1 MGYQPTPPVNRL
13 PVRLGLAAP
22 FALVRAVVLR
32 DWRSLQV
39 TLIACAVAAVVTAF
53 QYQVYTSFVRA
64 GAVGPQFIGGAVW
77 VSAGS
82 IECFDFPGVIGEDYA
97 GLLARYFPTSNVRRV
112 AFGFAGW
119 TSPTG
124 QRGNVAVI
132 GIDGAQDERGA
143 LLPATGF
150 IADRSDLARLDL
162 AGLDVSGGTGQQ
174 ATLGGETMQLAGVTN
189 RLPTFLGAPYVV
201 TSFEQAR
208 RLLRMDPGSAAYLV
222 FDGPAA
228 GTAANAPNL
237 AGQLRAAQTQFPELT
252 LRTER
257 QFAASSSRYWQFKTG
272 AGAAI
277 LLAAVLASLL
287 MMILLAN
294 GVLRFLQR
302 YAQDLLSMLGHGAG
316 QREVWLV
323 AAGIAVVVAVLTL
336 VAMLVLTPVMIA
348 AAQPLLPWVAFVPG
362 DTLVPAGAMLIA
374 LLAAIASAG
383 SAVRQF
389 GPEAVFRT

>member
-1 MGYQPTPPVNRL
+1 MDERNAPSNIVTRAGPN
-13 PVRLGLAAP
+13 LAAP
-22 FALVRAVVLR
+22 LALVRAAVLR

-39 TLIACAVAAVVTAF
+39 TLVACAVAAVVTAF

-64 GAVGPQFIGGAVW
+64 GSVGPRFVGGSVW

-97 GLLARYFPTSNVRRV
+97 GQLARYFPSSNVRRV

-119 TSPTG
+119 TSPSG
-124 QRGNVAVI
+124 RRGNVAVI
-132 GIDGAQDERGA
+132 GIDGALGPDGA
-143 LLPATGF
+143 PLADNAFL
-150 IADRSDLARLDL
+150 ADRSDLSRLDL
-162 AGLDVSGGTGQQ
+162 VRGTGQL
-174 ATLGGETMQLAGVTN
+174 ATLGAETMQLAGTTD

-201 TSFEQAR
+201 TGFERAR
-208 RLLRMDPGSAAYLV
+208 SLLRMDPGSAAFLV
-222 FDGPAA
+222 FDTPGLDRAA
-228 GTAANAPNL
+228 L
-237 AGQLRAAQTQFPELT
+237 AGALNAAQARYPELT
-252 LRTER
+252 LRSEAA
-257 QFAASSSRYWQFKTG
+257 FAQSSSRYWQLKTG

-323 AAGIAVVVAVLTL
+323 AAGIALVVAVLTFA
-336 VAMLVLTPVMIA
+336 AMLALTPLMIL
-348 AAQPLLPWVAFVPG
+348 AAQPLLPWVSFVAADILP
-362 DTLVPAGAMLIA
+362 PAIAMLLA
-374 LLAAIASAG
+374 LVAAIASAG
-383 SAVRQF
+383 SAVRQY

>member
-1 MGYQPTPPVNRL
+1 MRAGMDYQTTQPVTHSAAR
-13 PVRLGLAAP
+13 RALAVP
-22 FALVRAVVLR
+22 YALVRAVVLR

-39 TLIACAVAAVVTAF
+39 TLVACAVAAVVTAF

-64 GAVGPQFIGGAVW
+64 GSVGPRFIGGAVW

-97 GLLARYFPTSNVRRV
+97 GLLARYFPSSNVRRV
-112 AFGFAGW
+112 AFGFTGW

-124 QRGNVAVI
+124 RRGNVAVI
-132 GIDGAQDERGA
+132 GIDGAAGPDGA
-143 LLPATGF
+143 ALADTAF
-150 IADRSDLARLDL
+150 MADRSDFSRLDL
-162 AGLDVSGGTGQQ
+162 AGGAGQQ
-174 ATLGGETMQLAGVTN
+174 ATLGGETMQLAGVTDQ
-189 RLPTFLGAPYVV
+189 LPTFLGAPYVV

-208 RLLRMDPGSAAYLV
+208 RVQRMDPSSAAYLV
-222 FDGPAA
+222 VDDPAA
-228 GTAANAPNL
+228 GPADL
-237 AGQLRAAQTQFPELT
+237 ARQLRAAQARYPELT
-252 LRTER
+252 LRTQA

-323 AAGIAVVVAVLTL
+323 AAGIAVVVAVLTTA
-336 VAMLVLTPVMIA
+336 AMLVLTPLMIA
-348 AAQPLLPWVAFVPG
+348 LARPLLPWVAFVAS
-362 DTLVPAGAMLIA
+362 DTLAPAAAMLIA
-374 LLAAIASAG
+374 LIAAIASAG
-383 SAVRQF
+383 SAVRQY

>member
-1 MGYQPTPPVNRL
+1 M
-13 PVRLGLAAP
+13 LAAP

-39 TLIACAVAAVVTAF
+39 TLVACAVAAVVTAF

-64 GAVGPQFIGGAVW
+64 GSVGPQFIGGAVW

-97 GLLARYFPTSNVRRV
+97 GLLARYFPSSNVRRV
-112 AFGFAGW
+112 AFGFTGW

-124 QRGNVAVI
+124 RRGNVAVI
-132 GIDGAQDERGA
+132 GIDAAAGPDGAA
-143 LLPATGF
+143 LSETGF
-150 IADRSDLARLDL
+150 MADRSDLARLDL
-162 AGLDVSGGTGQQ
+162 AGGAGQL
-174 ATLGGETMQLAGVTN
+174 ATLGGETMQLAGVTD

-208 RLLRMDPGSAAYLV
+208 RLLRMDPSSAAYLV
-222 FDGPAA
+222 FDGD
-228 GTAANAPNL
+228 TAANPAAL
-237 AGQLRAAQTQFPELT
+237 AGKLKAAQARYPELT
-252 LRTER
+252 LRTQQ

-323 AAGIAVVVAVLTL
+323 AAGIAVVVAVLTTA
-336 VAMLVLTPVMIA
+336 AMLVLTPVMIA
-348 AAQPLLPWVAFVPG
+348 LAQPLLPWVSFVPG
-362 DTLVPAGAMLIA
+362 DTLVPAAAMLIA
-374 LLAAIASAG
+374 LLGAIISAG
-383 SAVRQF
+383 SAVRQY

>member
-1 MGYQPTPPVNRL
+1 MDNQQTPPL
-13 PVRLGLAAP
+13 KPSGTGLSFAAP

-39 TLIACAVAAVVTAF
+39 TLVACAVAAVVTAF

-64 GAVGPQFIGGAVW
+64 GSVGPRFIGGSVW

-97 GLLARYFPTSNVRRV
+97 GQLARYFPASNVRRV

-119 TSPTG
+119 TSPSG
-124 QRGNVAVI
+124 RRGNVAVI
-132 GIDGAQDERGA
+132 GIDGAQGRDGA
-143 LLPATGF
+143 PLADSAFL
-150 IADRSDLARLDL
+150 ADRSDLARLDL
-162 AGLDVSGGTGQQ
+162 TSGTGQL
-174 ATLGGETMQLAGVTN
+174 ATLGAETMQLGGTTD

-201 TSFEQAR
+201 TGFDRAR
-208 RLLRMDPGSAAYLV
+208 SLLRMDPGSAAFLV
-222 FDGPAA
+222 FDTPGSDPAA
-228 GTAANAPNL
+228 LTGAL
-237 AGQLRAAQTQFPELT
+237 SAAQTQFPELT
-252 LRTER
+252 LRS
-257 QFAASSSRYWQFKTG
+257 QAAFAQSSSRYWQLKTG

-336 VAMLVLTPVMIA
+336 AAMLVLTPVMIL
-348 AAQPLLPWVAFVPG
+348 AAQPLLPWVSFVAA
-362 DTLVPAGAMLIA
+362 DTLPPAIAMVIA
-374 LLAAIASAG
+374 LIAAIASAG
-383 SAVRQF
+383 SAVRQY

>member
-1 MGYQPTPPVNRL
+1 MDNQQSPPL
-13 PVRLGLAAP
+13 KPSGTGLSFAAP

-64 GAVGPQFIGGAVW
+64 GSVGPRFIGGSVW

-97 GLLARYFPTSNVRRV
+97 GQLARYFPASGVRRV
-112 AFGFAGW
+112 AFGFTAW
-119 TSPTG
+119 TSPSG
-124 QRGNVAVI
+124 RRGNVAVI
-132 GIDGAQDERGA
+132 GVDDAQGPDGA
-143 LLPATGF
+143 LL
-150 IADRSDLARLDL
+150 ADSAFLADHSDLTRLDL
-162 AGLDVSGGTGQQ
+162 SRGAGQL
-174 ATLGGETMQLAGVTN
+174 ATLGGETMQLAGTTD

-201 TSFEQAR
+201 TGFERAR
-208 RLLRMDPGSAAYLV
+208 SLLRMDPSSTAFLV
-222 FDGPAA
+222 FDAPGGDAPAL
-228 GTAANAPNL
+228 GTA
-237 AGQLRAAQTQFPELT
+237 LRAAQARYPELT
-252 LRTER
+252 LRSEAE
-257 QFAASSSRYWQFKTG
+257 FAQSSSRYWQLKTG

-323 AAGIAVVVAVLTL
+323 AAGIAVVVAVLTTA
-336 VAMLVLTPVMIA
+336 AMLVLTPLMIM
-348 AAQPLLPWVAFVPG
+348 AAQPLLPWVSFVAS
-362 DTLVPAGAMLIA
+362 DTIAPAVAMLIA
-374 LLAAIASAG
+374 LIAAIASAG
-383 SAVRQF
+383 SAVRQY

>member
-1 MGYQPTPPVNRL
+1 MDNQQSPPL
-13 PVRLGLAAP
+13 KPSGTGLSFAAP

-64 GAVGPQFIGGAVW
+64 GSVGPRFIGGSVW

-97 GLLARYFPTSNVRRV
+97 GQLARYFPASGVRRV
-112 AFGFAGW
+112 AFGFTAW
-119 TSPTG
+119 TSPSG
-124 QRGNVAVI
+124 RRGNVAVI
-132 GIDGAQDERGA
+132 GVDDAQGPDGA
-143 LLPATGF
+143 LL
-150 IADRSDLARLDL
+150 ADSAFLADHSDLTRLDL
-162 AGLDVSGGTGQQ
+162 SRGAGQL
-174 ATLGGETMQLAGVTN
+174 ATLGGETMQLAGTTD

-201 TSFEQAR
+201 TGFERAR
-208 RLLRMDPGSAAYLV
+208 SLLRMDPSSAAFLV
-222 FDGPAA
+222 FDTPGGDAPAL
-228 GTAANAPNL
+228 GTA
-237 AGQLRAAQTQFPELT
+237 LRAAQARYPELT
-252 LRTER
+252 LRSKAE
-257 QFAASSSRYWQFKTG
+257 FAQSSSRYWQLKTG

-323 AAGIAVVVAVLTL
+323 AAGIAVVVAVLTTA
-336 VAMLVLTPVMIA
+336 AMLVLTPLMIM
-348 AAQPLLPWVAFVPG
+348 AAQPLLPWVSFVAS
-362 DTLVPAGAMLIA
+362 DTIAPAVAMLIA
-374 LLAAIASAG
+374 LIAAIASAG
-383 SAVRQF
+383 SAVRQY

>member
-1 MGYQPTPPVNRL
+1 MERNAIQSPNEVPS
-13 PVRLGLAAP
+13 RLGISAPLA
-22 FALVRAVVLR
+22 LIGAVVRR
-32 DWRSLQV
+32 DWRFLQI
-39 TLIACAVAAVVTAF
+39 TLVACAVAAVVTAF

-64 GAVGPQFIGGAVW
+64 GSVGPRFIGGSVW

-97 GLLARYFPTSNVRRV
+97 GHLARYFPSATMRRV

-119 TSPTG
+119 TSPSG
-124 QRGNVAVI
+124 RRGNVAVI
-132 GIDGAQDERGA
+132 GIDGAFGPDGA
-143 LLPATGF
+143 PLADTAF
-150 IADRSDLARLDL
+150 IADRSDLGRLDL
-162 AGLDVSGGTGQQ
+162 SRGPGEV
-174 ATLGGETMQLAGVTN
+174 ATLGADTMQFAGTTN

-201 TSFEQAR
+201 TGFER
-208 RLLRMDPGSAAYLV
+208 GRSLLRMDPGSTAFLV
-222 FDGPAA
+222 FDLPPGDPAA
-228 GTAANAPNL
+228 LAAA
-237 AGQLRAAQTQFPELT
+237 LRAAQTRYPELT
-252 LRTER
+252 LRSQAE
-257 QFAASSSRYWQFKTG
+257 FAQSSSRYWQLKTG

-323 AAGIAVVVAVLTL
+323 AAGIAVVVAVLTFA
-336 VAMLVLTPVMIA
+336 AMLVLTPLMIL
-348 AAQPLLPWVAFVPG
+348 AAQPLLPWVSFVAA
-362 DTLVPAGAMLIA
+362 DTLLPAISMLLA
-374 LLAAIASAG
+374 LIAAIASAG
-383 SAVRQF
+383 SAVRQY

>member
-1 MGYQPTPPVNRL
+1 MT
-13 PVRLGLAAP
+13 LA
-22 FALVRAVVLR
+22 
-32 DWRSLQV
+32 
-39 TLIACAVAAVVTAF
+39 ACAVAAVVTAF

-64 GAVGPQFIGGAVW
+64 ASAGPQFIGGAVW

-97 GLLARYFPTSNVRRV
+97 GLLARYFPSSNVRRV
-112 AFGFAGW
+112 AFGFTGW

-124 QRGNVAVI
+124 RRGNVALI
-132 GIDGAQDERGA
+132 GVDGAQDAAGA
-143 LLPATGF
+143 RLADTGF
-150 IADRSDLARLDL
+150 MADRSDLVRLDL
-162 AGLDVSGGTGQQ
+162 AGGAGQL

-222 FDGPAA
+222 FDGDTA
-228 GTAANAPNL
+228 GTTAPSAAV
-237 AGQLRAAQTQFPELT
+237 AGQLRAAQAQYPELT
-252 LRTER
+252 LRTQQ
-257 QFAASSSRYWQFKTG
+257 QFTASSARYWQFKTG

-294 GVLRFLQR
+294 GVLRFLQC

-336 VAMLVLTPVMIA
+336 GAMLVLTPVMIA

-362 DTLVPAGAMLIA
+362 DTLVPAAAMLIA
-374 LLAAIASAG
+374 LFGAIISAG
-383 SAVRQF
+383 SAVRQY

>member
-1 MGYQPTPPVNRL
+1 M
-13 PVRLGLAAP
+13 LAAP

-39 TLIACAVAAVVTAF
+39 TLVACAVAAVVTAF

-64 GAVGPQFIGGAVW
+64 GSAGPRFIGGAVW

-97 GLLARYFPTSNVRRV
+97 GLLARYFPSANARRV
-112 AFGFAGW
+112 AFGFTGW

-124 QRGNVAVI
+124 RRGNVAVI
-132 GIDGAQDERGA
+132 GIDA
-143 LLPATGF
+143 ATGPDGAALSETGF
-150 IADRSDLARLDL
+150 MADRSDLARLDL
-162 AGLDVSGGTGQQ
+162 AGGAGQL
-174 ATLGGETMQLAGVTN
+174 ATLGGETMQLAGVTD

-208 RLLRMDPGSAAYLV
+208 RVLRMDPSSAAYLV
-222 FDGPAA
+222 FDQDSAANPAA
-228 GTAANAPNL
+228 NPEVLTA
-237 AGQLRAAQTQFPELT
+237 QLRAAQARYPELS
-252 LRTER
+252 LRTQQ

-287 MMILLAN
+287 MMILLVN

-323 AAGIAVVVAVLTL
+323 AAGIAVVVAVLTTA
-336 VAMLVLTPVMIA
+336 AMLVLTPAMIA
-348 AAQPLLPWVAFVPG
+348 LARPLLPWVSFVPG
-362 DTLVPAGAMLIA
+362 DTLVPAAAMLIA
-374 LLAAIASAG
+374 LLGAIISAG
-383 SAVRQF
+383 SAVRQY

>member
-1 MGYQPTPPVNRL
+1 MERNAIHSITGTPGSLN
-13 PVRLGLAAP
+13 LAAP
-22 FALVRAVVLR
+22 LALVRAAVLR
-32 DWRSLQV
+32 DWRFLQV
-39 TLIACAVAAVVTAF
+39 TLVACAVAAVVTAF

-64 GAVGPQFIGGAVW
+64 GSVGPRFIGGSVW

-97 GLLARYFPTSNVRRV
+97 GQLARYFPTSKVRRV

-119 TSPTG
+119 TSPSG
-124 QRGNVAVI
+124 HRGNVAVI
-132 GIDGAQDERGA
+132 GIDGARGPDGA
-143 LLPATGF
+143 PLADTAFL
-150 IADRSDLARLDL
+150 ADRSDLARLDL
-162 AGLDVSGGTGQQ
+162 SRGLGEV
-174 ATLGGETMQLAGVTN
+174 ATLGPETMQFAGTTD

-201 TSFEQAR
+201 TGFERAR
-208 RLLRMDPGSAAYLV
+208 SLLRMDPGSAAFLV
-222 FDGPAA
+222 FDDPDSDPAA
-228 GTAANAPNL
+228 L
-237 AGQLRAAQTQFPELT
+237 ASALHMAQARFPELT
-252 LRTER
+252 LRS
-257 QFAASSSRYWQFKTG
+257 QAAFAQSSSRYWQLKTG

-323 AAGIAVVVAVLTL
+323 AAGIALVVAVLTFA
-336 VAMLVLTPVMIA
+336 AMLVLTPLMIL
-348 AAQPLLPWVAFVPG
+348 AAQPLLPWVSFVAS
-362 DTLVPAGAMLIA
+362 DTLPPAIAMLLA
-374 LLAAIASAG
+374 LVAAIASAG
-383 SAVRQF
+383 SAVRQY

>member
-1 MGYQPTPPVNRL
+1 MEYQKTQPFKPSAARL
-13 PVRLGLAAP
+13 ALAAP
-22 FALVRAVVLR
+22 YALVRAVVLR

-64 GAVGPQFIGGAVW
+64 GSAGPQFIGGAVW

-162 AGLDVSGGTGQQ
+162 AGLDVSGGTGQL

-222 FDGPAA
+222 YDGPAA
-228 GTAANAPNL
+228 GTVNL

-336 VAMLVLTPVMIA
+336 GAMLVLTPVMIA
-348 AAQPLLPWVAFVPG
+348 AARPLLPWVTFVPG

>member
-1 MGYQPTPPVNRL
+1 MENQQTPPFHQTKTGL
-13 PVRLGLAAP
+13 SLAAP

-39 TLIACAVAAVVTAF
+39 TLVACAVAAVVTAF

-64 GAVGPQFIGGAVW
+64 GSVGPRFVGGSVW

-97 GLLARYFPTSNVRRV
+97 GQLARYFPSSNVRRV

-119 TSPTG
+119 TSPSG
-124 QRGNVAVI
+124 RRGNVAVI
-132 GIDGAQDERGA
+132 GIDDAIGPDGAPLADNA
-143 LLPATGF
+143 FL
-150 IADRSDLARLDL
+150 ADRSDLGRLDL
-162 AGLDVSGGTGQQ
+162 SRGTGQL
-174 ATLGGETMQLAGVTN
+174 ATLGAETMQLGGTTD

-201 TSFEQAR
+201 TGFDRAR
-208 RLLRMDPGSAAYLV
+208 SLLRMDPGSAAFLV
-222 FDGPAA
+222 FDTPGADRAA
-228 GTAANAPNL
+228 LAGALTAAQA
-237 AGQLRAAQTQFPELT
+237 RYPELT
-252 LRTER
+252 LRSEAA
-257 QFAASSSRYWQFKTG
+257 FAQSSSRYWQLKTG

-323 AAGIAVVVAVLTL
+323 AAGIAVVVAALTS
-336 VAMLVLTPVMIA
+336 VAMLALTPLMIL
-348 AAQPLLPWVAFVPG
+348 AAQPLLPWVSFVAADILP
-362 DTLVPAGAMLIA
+362 PAIAMLLA
-374 LLAAIASAG
+374 LVAAIASAG
-383 SAVRQF
+383 SAVRQY

>member
-1 MGYQPTPPVNRL
+1 MDERNAPSNIVTRAGPN
-13 PVRLGLAAP
+13 LAAP
-22 FALVRAVVLR
+22 LALVRAAVLR

-39 TLIACAVAAVVTAF
+39 TLVACAVAAVVTAF

-64 GAVGPQFIGGAVW
+64 GSVGPRFVGGSVW

-97 GLLARYFPTSNVRRV
+97 GQLARYFPSSNVRRV

-119 TSPTG
+119 TSPSG
-124 QRGNVAVI
+124 RRGNVAVI
-132 GIDGAQDERGA
+132 GIDDALGPDGAPLADNA
-143 LLPATGF
+143 FL
-150 IADRSDLARLDL
+150 ADRSDLSRLDL
-162 AGLDVSGGTGQQ
+162 VRGTGQL
-174 ATLGGETMQLAGVTN
+174 ATLGAETMQLAGTTD

-201 TSFEQAR
+201 TGFERAR
-208 RLLRMDPGSAAYLV
+208 SLLRMDPGSAAFLV
-222 FDGPAA
+222 FDTPGLDRAA
-228 GTAANAPNL
+228 L
-237 AGQLRAAQTQFPELT
+237 AGALNAAQARYPELT
-252 LRTER
+252 LRSEAA
-257 QFAASSSRYWQFKTG
+257 FAQSSSRYWQLKTG

-323 AAGIAVVVAVLTL
+323 AAGIALVVAVLTFA
-336 VAMLVLTPVMIA
+336 AMLALTPLMIL
-348 AAQPLLPWVAFVPG
+348 AAQPLLPWVSFVAADILP
-362 DTLVPAGAMLIA
+362 PAIAMLLA
-374 LLAAIASAG
+374 LVAAIASAG
-383 SAVRQF
+383 SAVRQY

>member
-1 MGYQPTPPVNRL
+1 
-13 PVRLGLAAP
+13 
-22 FALVRAVVLR
+22 VLR

-39 TLIACAVAAVVTAF
+39 TLVACAVAAVVTAF

-64 GAVGPQFIGGAVW
+64 GSVGPRFIGGAVW

-124 QRGNVAVI
+124 RRGNVAVI
-132 GIDGAQDERGA
+132 GVDSAQSAAHARLADTE
-143 LLPATGF
+143 F

-162 AGLDVSGGTGQQ
+162 ASGAGQL
-174 ATLGGETMQLAGVTN
+174 ATLGGETMQLAGATE

-222 FDGPAA
+222 FDGDTANPAA
-228 GTAANAPNL
+228 L
-237 AGQLRAAQTQFPELT
+237 AGQLRAAQAQYPELT
-252 LRTER
+252 LRTQQ

-323 AAGIAVVVAVLTL
+323 AAGIAVVVAALTL
-336 VAMLVLTPVMIA
+336 GAMLVLTPVMIA

-362 DTLVPAGAMLIA
+362 DTLVPAAAMLIA
-374 LLAAIASAG
+374 LLGAIVSAG

>member
-1 MGYQPTPPVNRL
+1 MDYQATQPVTQSAARQA
-13 PVRLGLAAP
+13 LAAP
-22 FALVRAVVLR
+22 YALVRAVVRR

-39 TLIACAVAAVVTAF
+39 TLVACAVAAVVTAF

-64 GAVGPQFIGGAVW
+64 GSVGPRFIGGAVW

-97 GLLARYFPTSNVRRV
+97 GLLARYFPSSNVRRV
-112 AFGFAGW
+112 AFGFTGW

-124 QRGNVAVI
+124 RRGNVAVI
-132 GIDGAQDERGA
+132 GIDGATGPDGA
-143 LLPATGF
+143 PLADTAF
-150 IADRSDLARLDL
+150 MADRSDLARLDL
-162 AGLDVSGGTGQQ
+162 TGGAGQL
-174 ATLGGETMQLAGVTN
+174 ATLGSQTMQFAAATD

-208 RLLRMDPGSAAYLV
+208 RVLRMDPASAAYLV
-222 FDGPAA
+222 FDGDPA
-228 GTAANAPNL
+228 GTADL
-237 AGQLRAAQTQFPELT
+237 TRQLSFARAQFPELT
-252 LRTER
+252 LRTQQ

-323 AAGIAVVVAVLTL
+323 AAGIAVVVAVLTTA
-336 VAMLVLTPVMIA
+336 AMLVLTPLMIA
-348 AAQPLLPWVAFVPG
+348 LARPLLPWVSFAAS
-362 DTLVPAGAMLIA
+362 DTLVPAAAMLIA
-374 LLAAIASAG
+374 LIAAIASAG
-383 SAVRQF
+383 SAVRQY

>member
-1 MGYQPTPPVNRL
+1 MDYQATQPVTQSA
-13 PVRLGLAAP
+13 VRQALAAP
-22 FALVRAVVLR
+22 YALVRAVVRR

-39 TLIACAVAAVVTAF
+39 TLVACAVAAVVTAF

-64 GAVGPQFIGGAVW
+64 GSVGPRFIGGAVW

-97 GLLARYFPTSNVRRV
+97 GLLARYFPSSNVRRV
-112 AFGFAGW
+112 AFGFTGW

-124 QRGNVAVI
+124 RRGNVAVI
-132 GIDGAQDERGA
+132 GIDGATGPDGA
-143 LLPATGF
+143 PLADTAF
-150 IADRSDLARLDL
+150 MADRSDLARLDL
-162 AGLDVSGGTGQQ
+162 TVGAAQL
-174 ATLGGETMQLAGVTN
+174 ATLGSQTMQFAAATD

-208 RLLRMDPGSAAYLV
+208 RVLRMDPASAAYLV
-222 FDGPAA
+222 FDGDPA
-228 GTAANAPNL
+228 GTANL
-237 AGQLRAAQTQFPELT
+237 TRQLSFAQAQFPELT
-252 LRTER
+252 LRTQQ

-323 AAGIAVVVAVLTL
+323 AAGIAVVVAVLTTA
-336 VAMLVLTPVMIA
+336 AMLVLTPLMIA
-348 AAQPLLPWVAFVPG
+348 LARPLLPWVSFAAS
-362 DTLVPAGAMLIA
+362 DTLVPAAAMLIA
-374 LLAAIASAG
+374 LIAAIASAG
-383 SAVRQF
+383 SAVRQY

>member
-1 MGYQPTPPVNRL
+1 MDQQSPQPLDQSRAGPRNGPQ
-13 PVRLGLAAP
+13 PGLSIAAP
-22 FALVRAVVLR
+22 FALVRAVVIR

-64 GAVGPQFIGGAVW
+64 GSVGPRFIGGSVW

-97 GLLARYFPTSNVRRV
+97 GLLARWFPGASTRRV

-119 TSPTG
+119 TSPSG
-124 QRGNVAVI
+124 RRGNVAVI
-132 GIDGAQDERGA
+132 GIDGATGPGGA
-143 LLPATGF
+143 PL
-150 IADRSDLARLDL
+150 ADTAFMADASDLARLNL
-162 AGLDVSGGTGQQ
+162 NGGAGQL
-174 ATLGGETMQLAGVTN
+174 ATLGGETMQLAGATA

-201 TSFEQAR
+201 TGFERAR
-208 RLLRMDPGSAAYLV
+208 SLLRMDPGSAAFLV
-222 FDGPAA
+222 IDAPGGDQAA
-228 GTAANAPNL
+228 LAQSITAA
-237 AGQLRAAQTQFPELT
+237 QQHYPELT
-252 LRTER
+252 LRS
-257 QFAASSSRYWQFKTG
+257 QAAFAQSSARYWQLKTG

-323 AAGIAVVVAVLTL
+323 AAGIAVVVAVLTTA
-336 VAMLVLTPVMIA
+336 AMLVLTPVMIIIA
-348 AAQPLLPWVAFVPG
+348 RPLLPWVSFVAA
-362 DTLVPAGAMLIA
+362 DTIAPVAAMLLA
-374 LLAAIASAG
+374 LIAAIVSAG
-383 SAVRQF
+383 GAVRQY